1 MGGIVRLDPALVAL
15 EPQLPEGPALTR
27 TASLFE
33 PGAGL
38 SAGIW
43 EAEPFT
49 EHIPAYPCDEVCVVL
64 EGTIH
69 LQLPDG
75 STQSFGPGEALAISY
90 GTECTWHQDD
100 RVRKFYVIR
109 EREP

>member
-1 MGGIVRLDPALVAL
+1 MTGVVRLDPALVAL
-15 EPQLPEGPALTR
+15 EPQIAEGPALTR
-27 TASLFE
+27 TSNLFA

-38 SAGIW
+38 SAGVW

-49 EHIPAYPCDEVCVVL
+49 EHVPSYPCDEVCVVL

-69 LQLPDG
+69 LRMPDG
-75 STQSFGPGEALAISY
+75 TTHSFGPGEALAISA

-109 EREP
+109 ERE